1 MWKAVVSQPLDRTSQ
16 TEQLG
21 EVDTAAGEF
30 WVRSPFQMRQ
40 LGHNLSAFEAN
51 RLFMNVDGERFLDAS
66 FASQA
71 NLDSDSRSVIVGDM
85 DVDGRIDL
93 LVGSVG
99 GGPLRMFLNRI
110 PVEHHKV
117 RIELQGTDSNRTAI
131 GARVVLQCGTKVI
144 TRDLFPAN
152 GFMGQSPAELLVGV
166 GSATSIDRLTIR
178 WPNGKLQELE
188 DLPVDQVLRFV
199 EGKEGFHSESF

>member
-30 WVRSPFQMRQ
+30 WVRSPFQMPQ

-51 RLFMNVDGERFLDAS
+51 RLFMNVNGEQFVDAS

-71 NLDSDSRSVIVGDM
+71 NIDSDSRSAVAGDM
-85 DVDGRIDL
+85 DRDGDVDL

-99 GGPLRMFLNRI
+99 GGPLRMFANRI
-110 PVEHHKV
+110 STEHHKV
-117 RIELQGTDSNRTAI
+117 RIELQGTASNRMAI
-131 GARVVLQCGTKVI
+131 GARVVLQCGTKAI

-152 GFMGQSPAELLVGV
+152 GFMGQSPAELLIGV

-178 WPNGKLQELE
+178 WPNGELQEFE
-188 DLPVDQVLRFV
+188 DLPVDHNIQIV
-199 EGKEGFHSESF
+199 EGQEGYRSESF

>member
-1 MWKAVVSQPLDRTSQ
+1 MSQPLDRTSQ

-21 EVDTAAGEF
+21 EIDAAAGEF
-30 WVRSPFQMRQ
+30 WVRSVFQMPQ

-51 RLFMNVDGERFLDAS
+51 RLFMNVDGQQFLDAS

-71 NLDSDSRSVIVGDM
+71 NIDSDSRSVIVGDIDADG
-85 DVDGRIDL
+85 DVDL

-99 GGPLRMFLNRI
+99 GGPVRIFLNHI
-110 PVEHHKV
+110 PTEHHKV
-117 RIELQGTDSNRTAI
+117 RIELQGTSSNRAAI
-131 GARVVLQCGTKVI
+131 GARVVLRCGAKTI

-166 GSATSIDRLTIR
+166 GQATTIDRLTIR
-178 WPNGKLQELE
+178 WPNGELQELE
-188 DLPVDQVLRFV
+188 DLPVDQNTQIV
-199 EGKEGFHSESF
+199 EGREGYQSVSF